1 MKSLSS
7 LLEMALPTFHFTA
20 LMTKS
25 PVLSAI
31 ALTSTAT
38 VVTTHTIDI
47 VHAFYILAVF
57 FFADLVTGI
66 MAAYFEWKKKPKTD
80 KWFFGKGEG
89 FSSDKFKKMFVKI
102 IVYLG
107 TPLILQKFQQVFL
120 IKNFKYENVSD
131 AEITLATGL
140 IVLFC
145 LNEGYSIFHE
155 NLPKCGFNLYDQ
167 IRKLLGLRKKILNGL
182 Q

>member
-1 MKSLSS
+1 
-7 LLEMALPTFHFTA
+7 MALPTFSFVS
-20 LMTKS
+20 LLIKS
-25 PVLSAI
+25 PTLGI
-31 ALTSTAT
+31 LTLTSTAAAST
-38 VVTTHTIDI
+38 KIIDI
-47 VHAFYILAVF
+47 LHAFLILAVF
-57 FFADLVTGI
+57 CTADLITGI
-66 MAAYFEWKKKPKTD
+66 AAAYFEWKKTAKTD

-102 IVYLG
+102 MVYLG
-107 TPLILQKFQQVFL
+107 TPLVLQQFQKIFL
-120 IKNFKYENVSD
+120 IKNFKYEGVSD

-140 IVLFC
+140 IILFC

-167 IRKLLGLRKKILNGL
+167 IRKLIALKKKITNGV